1 MTEQERLANLLAAGE
16 AQRHAQNGER
26 RTVSALKTELLRNEG
41 HSDMSLQDGLDLS
54 GSADPTPARCDRL
67 FPSRYGRLKA

>member
-1 MTEQERLANLLAAGE
+1 
-16 AQRHAQNGER
+16 
-26 RTVSALKTELLRNEG
+26 
-41 HSDMSLQDGLDLS
+41 MSLQDGLDLS